1 LESLVNIDEVKYS
14 QILVSFLSMD
24 DEKLFMKTKAHFLKE
39 KFPTTIKEIKTVD
52 GLVYKNNI
60 N

>member
-1 LESLVNIDEVKYS
+1 
-14 QILVSFLSMD
+14 MD